1 MKPEF
6 VATTSLRTPLNAVL
20 GYTDLL
26 RDHQGTTFRIH
37 LPLAAV
43 LLALSCSNCRPSR
56 YPFRGVPDG

>member
-1 MKPEF
+1 VEPEF

-37 LPLAAV
+37 LPLAAGTHDR
-43 LLALSCSNCRPSR
+43 RP
-56 YPFRGVPDG
+56 PAPE